1 MQHNQASISL
11 VRYQVFKPFGKY
23 LTLSYK
29 IIHTVWSCQIHSQ
42 VRVQEKET
50 DLYKSRCTHSY
61 NNFIYNHPKLETS
74 QVSSNRQMG
83 KQCHTHAVDNSKT
96 CRFIDIH
103 YNMYESQVHPAKEL
117 DSKDWVIDDSAYHTL
132 KSSGFGG
139 RLQAARASELWL
151 TERSSMNTLG
161 WVDWDEGTGLHL
173 DGGGIYSISMHLFQL
188 RTWEMPAFFLVSVS
202 FGKRCGQVCKL
213 IKQSVHEAIK

>member
-117 DSKDWVIDDSAYHTL
+117 DSKGLGNRGFCTSHSEEFWVWRKTTGCQSFGVMADWTEQYEYI
-132 KSSGFGG
+132 GMG
-139 RLQAARASELWL
+139 RL
-151 TERSSMNTLG
+151 G
-161 WVDWDEGTGLHL
+161 WRNW
-173 DGGGIYSISMHLFQL
+173 SPSWWWWHLFNFYAFV
-188 RTWEMPAFFLVSVS
+188 PA
-202 FGKRCGQVCKL
+202 
-213 IKQSVHEAIK
+213 